1 MDMRVINAKD
11 IFPKT
16 YSIVNGEI
24 LKNNKGDYYTKQV
37 AEYVLKR
44 AELINDD
51 EMKKIIRLDEEQL
64 NASSVKYFRNRYAM
78 LLASKS
84 HPINLLFQPNKEFE
98 IFTLDTLGGKVCLAE
113 ANILPN
119 GENRDLYYNFE
130 IANQVYQKT
139 IDIQD
144 STFNDYEE
152 VTYIYEREISQIENE
167 ILDLKTKDNEE
178 FERDMNAYHLISQT
192 PLYDNYRLLNKDKEK
207 LVEENENLNKTISQY
222 NEKIRDLSQK
232 LKVSLERVEFLQR
245 PKTFMEKL
253 KDLFKNDKKQLL
265 VANGRGVL

>member
-1 MDMRVINAKD
+1 MRILKAKD

-24 LKNNKGDYYTKQV
+24 VKNGNGEYYNKQV
-37 AEYVLKR
+37 AEHLLKKQTS
-44 AELINDD
+44 IND
-51 EMKKIIRLDEEQL
+51 EEIKKLKKFDEEQL
-64 NASSVKYFRNRYAM
+64 DNNAIKYFRNKYSM
-78 LLASKS
+78 LLSS
-84 HPINLLFQPNKEFE
+84 ESDNINLLFQPSKRYE
-98 IFTLDTLGGKVCLAE
+98 IFTLDTLGGKLFFTE
-113 ANILPN
+113 ASSLPD
-119 GENRDLYYNFE
+119 GEDRDLYYSFE
-130 IANQVYQKT
+130 IANQIYQRM

-152 VTYIYEREISQIENE
+152 VKYIYERDILQTESEIS
-167 ILDLKTKDNEE
+167 DLKIKDNEA
-178 FERDMNAYHLISQT
+178 FERDINAYNLISQT
-192 PLYDNYRLLNKDKEK
+192 PLYENYQLLNKDKEH
-207 LVEENENLNKTISQY
+207 LAAENENLNKTISEY

-265 VANGRGVL
+265 IADGKGEE